1 MVCMNTLTSK
11 QQRVLSVIKEFQ
23 RAYNR
28 MPTRQELADKLGYK
42 SANSIQQYLS
52 VLQEKGYLDL
62 EKNKTGGISIEN
74 QPTLA
79 DIPLLGMVACGTPIF
94 AEENVEAYIQTDH
107 ETVRNRPK
115 DFFYL
120 TAHGDSMNAAG
131 IDDGDLLL
139 IENKPN
145 ANSGD
150 IVLALLGDDATVKVY
165 KPNTDY
171 VALVPKSRNP
181 IHKPIILTSNFLIQ
195 GIICKVI
202 KTEGLD
208 S

>member
-1 MVCMNTLTSK
+1 
-11 QQRVLSVIKEFQ
+11 
-23 RAYNR
+23 
-28 MPTRQELADKLGYK
+28 MPTRQELADSLGYK

-62 EKNKTGGISIEN
+62 EKNKTGGISFEN

-79 DIPLLGMVACGTPIF
+79 DIPLLGMVACGTPIL

-120 TAHGDSMNAAG
+120 TARGDSMNAAG

-139 IENKPN
+139 IENSAN

-165 KPNTDY
+165 KPNSDF
-171 VALVPKSRNP
+171 VALLPKSNNP
-181 IHKPIILTSNFLIQ
+181 VHQPIILKRDFIIQ
-195 GIICKVI
+195 GIVRKVI
-202 KTEGLD
+202 KQNELEV
-208 S
+208 